1 MKIKIP
7 TLFRKG
13 RERREGHPLWFRSR
27 LRRGYD
33 ARASRRIRVESSK

>member
-13 RERREGHPLWFRSR
+13 RERKVGHPLHISFAEAH
-27 LRRGYD
+27 D
-33 ARASRRIRVESSK
+33 VRASRRINVESSK